1 VARVVAVFDDLLL
14 GSNVLGMLRAAGHD
28 ATLAGGGDVIIR
40 VGVLP
45 DPYIPKQELET
56 VSVELERDGEHL
68 AAVATV
74 LSPDQDSEALA
85 LAREIKRGLES
96 GALEPTAGAI
106 EPLADRIPAV

>member
-1 VARVVAVFDDLLL
+1 VIEER
-14 GSNVLGMLRAAGHD
+14 
-28 ATLAGGGDVIIR
+28 ATLPAGGEVVIR

-45 DPYIPKQELET
+45 DPYVAKKELDT
-56 VSVELERDGEHL
+56 VSVELQELGGEHL